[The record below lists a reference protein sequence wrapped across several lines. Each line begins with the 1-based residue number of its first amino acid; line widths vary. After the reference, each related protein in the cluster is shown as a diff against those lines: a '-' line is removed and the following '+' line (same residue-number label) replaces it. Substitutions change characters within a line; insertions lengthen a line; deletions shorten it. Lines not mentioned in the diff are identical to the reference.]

1 MKPRGAGCV
10 VLGALFACAG
20 QAWASGM
27 QAGQGAA
34 IKGKVDNEAS
44 PAITAAQLR
53 ALPERT
59 LVLAGLRTMRVRVV
73 SLDSEALQVFE
84 TLEGEGE
91 GDWSLALL
99 AGEGSDTIDPALLE
113 RIPRQDA
120 LAVLPAQ
127 AAPSPA
133 GLWAYA
139 PGRGTSAL
147 RRGAEASN
155 RERKRLESA
164 MLASRL
170 AELEQQ
176 IARMQAGADDE
187 DENPANAAQT
197 APAREPSLLV
207 GTLLLS
213 DGQLLSGTLLHR
225 EQASNA
231 VGDAG
236 GKQTDPANQAD
247 AATQADAANQA
258 DPANAADSIR
268 WLDAFAQEP
277 GSQRARG
284 SEGLVVPLDAVRRI
298 DLSEDAPP
306 ATGDASTQA
315 GDTLALRN
323 GDVLR
328 GFVGS
333 VWDGGELFFT
343 LEPAEGASVR
353 VPAPRVAQ
361 VRIAEPASPAVPG
374 AGEARLWLG
383 EQTLRVQNVSMQG
396 ESASFAWVG
405 IGQGD
410 DASQAPVTLN
420 AGRIRAIALAPA
432 RIAALAEQRIVSTQC
447 ADGRRWCPG
456 AIVGPVLQTALGAAD
471 IELPGPMDV
480 TFALPSGASTFAA
493 SVELPESSR
502 ELASCEFV
510 VLAQGEAGA
519 AKELARVT
527 LGGDPEA
534 VQAGG
539 ESMPRYSGDVVLQ
552 LPAGSTR
559 LTLRLQPG
567 PDGPALDRVL
577 VRRALLAMDAGQPRK

>member
-1 MKPRGAGCV
+1 
-10 VLGALFACAG
+10 
-20 QAWASGM
+20 
-27 QAGQGAA
+27 
-34 IKGKVDNEAS
+34 
-44 PAITAAQLR
+44 
-53 ALPERT
+53 
-59 LVLAGLRTMRVRVV
+59 
-73 SLDSEALQVFE
+73 
-84 TLEGEGE
+84 
-91 GDWSLALL
+91 
-99 AGEGSDTIDPALLE
+99 
-113 RIPRQDA
+113 
-120 LAVLPAQ
+120 
-127 AAPSPA
+127 
-133 GLWAYA
+133 
-139 PGRGTSAL
+139 L
-147 RRGAEASN
+147 RRGAEASS

-213 DGQLLSGTLLHR
+213 DGQLLSGTLVHR
-225 EQASNA
+225 EQARNTAGDAARDKASDD

-236 GKQTDPANQAD
+236 GKQAD
-247 AATQADAANQA
+247 A
-258 DPANAADSIR
+258 ANAADSIR
-268 WLDAFAQEP
+268 WLDALAQEP

-306 ATGDASTQA
+306 ATGDASTQT

-361 VRIAEPASPAVPG
+361 VRIAEPASPAAPG
-374 AGEARLWLG
+374 ASEARLWLG
-383 EQTLRVQNVSMQG
+383 EQTLRVQNVNMQG

-410 DASQAPVTLN
+410 DASQESVTLN

-432 RIAALAEQRIVSTQC
+432 RIAALAEQRILSTQC

-539 ESMPRYSGDVVLQ
+539 DSMPRFSSDVVLQ